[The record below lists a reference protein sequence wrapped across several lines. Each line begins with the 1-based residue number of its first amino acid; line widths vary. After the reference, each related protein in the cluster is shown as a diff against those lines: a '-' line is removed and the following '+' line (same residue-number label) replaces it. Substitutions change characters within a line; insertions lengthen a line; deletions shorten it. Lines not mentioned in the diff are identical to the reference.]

1 MQALDFVNESK
12 PMDLGLLMQVTVADN
27 LLVLAAKD
35 QNIAENLIASLA
47 SAVAEKVGGTND
59 RERVDEH
66 MSNASKEIRLQIA
79 LACELTMAVG
89 YAYGEILPL
98 LSTYGFSCMYNL
110 EGTHLGRIVLMGLQA
125 GLPPEGFHNF
135 LLAQEI
141 QSDTEGI
148 DWDSAEF

>member
-1 MQALDFVNESK
+1 
-12 PMDLGLLMQVTVADN
+12 
-27 LLVLAAKD
+27 
-35 QNIAENLIASLA
+35 
-47 SAVAEKVGGTND
+47 
-59 RERVDEH
+59 
-66 MSNASKEIRLQIA
+66 
-79 LACELTMAVG
+79 MAVG
-89 YAYGEILPL
+89 YAYGEFLPL